1 MWTRLGALIVKE
13 LLAAFRDPRARL
25 ALIGPP
31 IIQLFLF
38 AYAATLEVSNVPI
51 GVLNQ
56 DWGITSEQLIS
67 RFERASA
74 FSEIRRYASLGEVK
88 PAIDRQEVMIVV
100 HIGQDFSRKLAAG
113 EPATVQLLL
122 DGRKSNSAQIVNGYV
137 GTIVRQFSEDFREG
151 KAAASEIVDRS
162 WYNPNREY
170 RTAMVPT
177 LIGILSMT
185 MVLMIVGMSVARE
198 RELGTFEQLLVS
210 PLQPLEIVIGK
221 AVPGLIVGLAQG
233 VVIALIV
240 IFVFG
245 IPMAGSPLA
254 LFSGPRRLPPG
265 GDRRGTLHLLTGRQ
279 PAAGDDGDH
288 GVHDALHA
296 AVGLRL
302 AGPEYAHMAAA
313 GGHDQPAHP
322 LHGHHARRVPA
333 RHAVLAG
340 RPAHLAHGADRGRDD
355 LRRGMAVPAPGAVG
369 VPRVQLSHEIN
380 GEFRGRSA
388 GGRDRCGRRGET
400 VARAGFSGAAGP
412 DRGGGSAGLARAGN
426 RRSRWLAVALCVRRL
441 AEGQLGLDALVS
453 RNRC

>member
-1 MWTRLGALIVKE
+1 MWTRLSALIVKE
-13 LLAAFRDPRARL
+13 LLAAFRDPRARM

-56 DWGITSEQLIS
+56 DWGVASEQLVS

-74 FSEIRRYASLGEVK
+74 FSEIRRYGSPAEVRA
-88 PAIDRQEVMIVV
+88 AIDRQEVMIVV

-122 DGRKSNSAQIVNGYV
+122 DGRKSNSAQLVNGYV
-137 GTIVRQFSEDFREG
+137 GTIVRQFGEDVREG
-151 KAAASEIVDRS
+151 KAAPSEIVDRS

-233 VVIALIV
+233 AVIALIV
-240 IFVFG
+240 ILVFG

-254 LFSGPRRLPPG
+254 LFAGLLVFLLAVIGVALFISALVANQQQAMMGIMVFMMPAMLLSGFASPVQNMPAWLQPVAMVNPLTHFMVIM
-265 GDRRGTLHLLTGRQ
+265 RGVFLRDMPFWLVAQRIW
-279 PAAGDDGDH
+279 PM
-288 GVHDALHA
+288 ALI
-296 AVGLRL
+296 AVVTIS
-302 AGPEYAHMAAA
+302 AAA
-313 GGHDQPAHP
+313 W
-322 LHGHHARRVPA
+322 LFRR
-333 RHAVLAG
+333 
-340 RPAHLAHGADRGRDD
+340 
-355 LRRGMAVPAPGAVG
+355 
-369 VPRVQLSHEIN
+369 
-380 GEFRGRSA
+380 
-388 GGRDRCGRRGET
+388 
-400 VARAGFSGAAGP
+400 RA
-412 DRGGGSAGLARAGN
+412 
-426 RRSRWLAVALCVRRL
+426 
-441 AEGQLGLDALVS
+441 Q
-453 RNRC
+453 

>member
-13 LLAAFRDPRARL
+13 LLAAFRDPRARI
-25 ALIGPP
+25 ALIMPP
-31 IIQLFLF
+31 ILQLFLF

-56 DWGITSEQLIS
+56 DWGLASEQLIS

-74 FSEIRRYASLGEVK
+74 FSEIRRYASPGEVK
-88 PAIDRQEVMIVV
+88 AAIDRQEVMIVV
-100 HIGQDFSRKLAAG
+100 HIGQDFSRRLAAG

-122 DGRKSNSAQIVNGYV
+122 DGRKSNSAQLVNGYV
-137 GTIVRQFSEDFREG
+137 GNIVRQFSDDFMQGRTE
-151 KAAASEIVDRS
+151 APSEIVDRS

-240 IFVFG
+240 ILVFG

-254 LFSGPRRLPPG
+254 LLAGLLVFLLAVIGVALFISSLVANQQQAMMGIMVFMMPAMLLSGFASPVQNMPVWLQPVAMISPLTHFMVIMRGVFLRDMPFWLVAQRIWPMALIAVVTISAAAWLFRRRL
-265 GDRRGTLHLLTGRQ
+265 Q
-279 PAAGDDGDH
+279 
-288 GVHDALHA
+288 
-296 AVGLRL
+296 
-302 AGPEYAHMAAA
+302 
-313 GGHDQPAHP
+313 
-322 LHGHHARRVPA
+322 
-333 RHAVLAG
+333 
-340 RPAHLAHGADRGRDD
+340 
-355 LRRGMAVPAPGAVG
+355 
-369 VPRVQLSHEIN
+369 
-380 GEFRGRSA
+380 
-388 GGRDRCGRRGET
+388 
-400 VARAGFSGAAGP
+400 
-412 DRGGGSAGLARAGN
+412 
-426 RRSRWLAVALCVRRL
+426 
-441 AEGQLGLDALVS
+441 
-453 RNRC
+453 